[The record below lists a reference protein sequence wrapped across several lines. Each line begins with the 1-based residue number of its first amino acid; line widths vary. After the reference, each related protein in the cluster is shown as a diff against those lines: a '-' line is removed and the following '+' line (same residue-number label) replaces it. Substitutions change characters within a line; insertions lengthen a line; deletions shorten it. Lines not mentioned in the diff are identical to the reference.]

1 MKKAL
6 SFILTLCMVLGICS
20 FSVAAAPE
28 GTAITDAA
36 GFAAMDPAG
45 TYYLANDIIVEAS
58 YAQTFTGT
66 LDGNGN
72 TINVYGPLFT
82 SINGATIKNLT
93 VAGNIDGAAADT
105 AAVAVSASGAV
116 TFENI
121 VNTATITNALTG
133 AGILAIADTT
143 ASVTMKN
150 CRNDADIITSSN
162 AAGLVAFIN
171 KNVSTI
177 ENCTNNGEI
186 ISTGGSAAGI
196 IACFGASD
204 AKADTDKVVITNCVN
219 NANVFTNG
227 TQAGGML
234 AYLIGR
240 VEVKNCINK
249 GDITSTDNKAG
260 GIIGTSAK
268 SLKYVCSIAV
278 ENCVNYGTI
287 SAPKVVAGIV
297 GRLGRAVSFDS
308 MNNYTVKN
316 CINHGEVKSYTEITY
331 DAATLYV
338 GGIVGYSYANSE
350 IANGVTN
357 CINLGN
363 ITADRSH
370 LTGSSSMYIGGIVAY
385 VNSTNYICQNNIN
398 AGIFTITGDVS
409 AMGNIIYNKKLDAAA
424 AETNNY
430 SVSAAEGT
438 VDTFTNLISL
448 DQLASGEVA
457 YRINEY
463 AGETIYYQ
471 NLLTDM
477 TPVLSA
483 AEDGSNT
490 VIKNANGTY
499 SNPVKEPE
507 TTVAPE
513 TTEAPT
519 TEPAPETTEPAPETT
534 EPGSSSNTGD
544 SFVIFAVIAAIAVLG
559 VAVVAKRREN

>member
-6 SFILTLCMVLGICS
+6 SFILTLCMVLGLCS

-116 TFENI
+116 TLENI

-133 AGILAIADTT
+133 AGILAIADAT

-196 IACFGASD
+196 VACFGASD

-234 AYLIGR
+234 AYLIGG

-268 SLKYVCSIAV
+268 NLKNVCAIAV

-297 GRLGRAVSFDS
+297 GRLGRAVSFDG
-308 MNNYTVKN
+308 MNYTVKN

-338 GGIVGYSYANSE
+338 GGIVGYSYANST

-385 VNSTNYICQNNIN
+385 VNATNYICQNNIN
-398 AGIFTITGDVS
+398 TGIFTITGDVS

-457 YRINEY
+457 YRINES

-534 EPGSSSNTGD
+534 EPPVSGDTGD
-544 SFVIFAVIAAIAVLG
+544 SFVVFAAIAAIAVLG